1 MLRVT
6 PKVFFRLNHVLEDMP
21 EERPEIL
28 AVHKQKLE
36 QFLRGLE
43 LWEPL
48 IRGEVKCTVC
58 GETITLDNVG
68 AIVPSGKEVVLCC
81 SKHSCLLKVTGR
93 PSVEDE
99 PEEIESKEAEWQD
112 AE

>member
-1 MLRVT
+1 MQGVVSKR
-6 PKVFFRLNHVLEDMP
+6 FSRLNDALENMP
-21 EERPEIL
+21 EEKPEIL

-43 LWEPL
+43 LWESL
-48 IRGEVKCTVC
+48 GKGEVKCAVC
-58 GETITLDNVG
+58 GVTITLDNIG

-81 SKHSCLLKVTGR
+81 LKQSCLLKVTGR

-99 PEEIESKEAEWQD
+99 TEETESKEVEWKD

>member
-1 MLRVT
+1 
-6 PKVFFRLNHVLEDMP
+6 MP
-21 EERPEIL
+21 EEKPEIL

-58 GETITLDNVG
+58 RETITVDNIG
-68 AIVPSGKEVVLCC
+68 AIVPSGNEIVLCC
-81 SKHSCLLKVTGR
+81 SKHTCLMKVTR
-93 PSVEDE
+93 PSAKDEQEEIE
-99 PEEIESKEAEWQD
+99 PEEAEWKD
-112 AE
+112 EK

>member
-1 MLRVT
+1 
-6 PKVFFRLNHVLEDMP
+6 MP
-21 EERPEIL
+21 EEKPEIL

-48 IRGEVKCTVC
+48 IRGKVKCTVC
-58 GETITLDNVG
+58 GETVTLNNIG
-68 AIVPSGKEVVLCC
+68 AVVPAGKEVVLCC
-81 SKHSCLLKVTGR
+81 LKQSCLMKATGR

-99 PEEIESKEAEWQD
+99 PEEIESKEGEWQD
-112 AE
+112 AK